1 MKSSTENLIRD
12 VHDEVIRWRR
22 HIHANPDLS
31 FQEKPTA
38 DFIARELANLP
49 ALTISRPLE
58 NSVVAVLQGEKPGP
72 MWALRADI
80 DALPLQEESGEAFSS
95 TKPGVMHACGHDAHT
110 AMLMG
115 AAKVLCHL
123 RSQLCGSIKFIF
135 QPAEE
140 VPPGGARELVE
151 KGVVDDVE
159 KIFGLHVF
167 PTSPTGNIT
176 LKEGVYVAS
185 SDNFDITI
193 FGRGGHGSMPQF
205 CIDPVVIGAEV
216 VTTLQNVV
224 ARNLDPIN
232 APVLTIATFQAGD
245 SYNVIPD
252 SARLAGTVRTHN
264 QQVREQVPQL
274 VQRIVEGV
282 VSAHGARC
290 EIRWQQG
297 YAVGNNHAD
306 TNAIA
311 KAAIAAH
318 FEEGTLQLADRALFG
333 SEDFSSYQE
342 KVPGTFLFIG
352 CGNEE
357 KGAVWNVHNPHF
369 RIDEAALAVGV
380 KTHVALVS
388 PLFEEICPLP
398 S

>member
-167 PTSPTGNIT
+167 PTSPTGKIT

-193 FGRGGHGSMPQF
+193 VGQGGHGSMPQF

-216 VTTLQNVV
+216 VTALQNVV

-388 PLFEEICPLP
+388 PLFEEI
-398 S
+398 